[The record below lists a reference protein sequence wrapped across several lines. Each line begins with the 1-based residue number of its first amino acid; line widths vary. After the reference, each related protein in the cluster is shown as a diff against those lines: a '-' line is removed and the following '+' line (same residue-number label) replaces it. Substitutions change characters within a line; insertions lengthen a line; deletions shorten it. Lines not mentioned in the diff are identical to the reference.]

1 MAPLNPTLWRT
12 CRVLAGPTRLQLLRR
27 ILAAPGA
34 TVTRAAEAAGISLSR
49 ASQELRRL
57 QSRGLLGVE
66 RAGPF
71 VRYFPKPDPQVP
83 GAAPLLHALKA
94 TFARG
99 GAARDAEAIRIATAL
114 AHPRR
119 ILLFRRLL
127 EGPATL
133 ATLRSSSGIPFDS
146 VHHHLQLLRR
156 GHLVVGRPPVCRA
169 ARRNH
174 PLAKC
179 LVELVRNA
187 P

>member
-1 MAPLNPTLWRT
+1 MP
-12 CRVLAGPTRLQLLRR
+12 
-27 ILAAPGA
+27 
-34 TVTRAAEAAGISLSR
+34 
-49 ASQELRRL
+49 
-57 QSRGLLGVE
+57 
-66 RAGPF
+66 
-71 VRYFPKPDPQVP
+71 
-83 GAAPLLHALKA
+83 
-94 TFARG
+94 
-99 GAARDAEAIRIATAL
+99 
-114 AHPRR
+114 HPRR